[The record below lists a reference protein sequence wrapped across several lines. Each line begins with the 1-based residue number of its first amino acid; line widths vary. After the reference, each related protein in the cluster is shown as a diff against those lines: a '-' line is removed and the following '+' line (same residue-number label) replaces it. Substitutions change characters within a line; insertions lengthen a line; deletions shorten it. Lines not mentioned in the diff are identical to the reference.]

1 MKELRDQFRKTSLDE
16 FFYVMGVDKEKN
28 CPAHVESNGRTR
40 KISNPIDYLIYVLHW
55 DMQSVDQFIAHTWS
69 EYLASKTPY
78 ATVQKEQKR
87 ERFYRDLREQITMEW
102 DYLGVKS
109 ARIQAIDITN
119 KDAPPKPI
127 KLHSHYDFLTLEE
140 LLTDKILGYLA
151 YLNVNNHHIFMNV
164 DETID
169 NNPHLILIDDFK
181 LDKYD
186 ALVKSV
192 GLPNMIIQ
200 TSPGNFQ
207 VLYRVDTR
215 TGDER
220 RRVINAFNTLNQTFG
235 DPKCLGLRHPFRVVG
250 FRSKKAGR
258 DGFITAIY
266 AARREGS
273 DEMEVFVDAHAAT
286 RMRRPEPPLEEGG
299 VSLRL

>member
-16 FFYVMGVDKEKN
+16 FFYVMDVAAN
-28 CPAHVESNGRTR
+28 CPDHVESNGRTR
-40 KISNPIDYLIYVLHW
+40 KISNPIDYLMYVLGW
-55 DMQSVDQFIAHTWS
+55 DILSVDQFLTNLWPDKLSA
-69 EYLASKTPY
+69 KPPY
-78 ATVQKEQKR
+78 ATILKERKR
-87 ERFYRDLREQITMEW
+87 ASFYHDLREQITMEW
-102 DYLGVKS
+102 DYLGVQS
-109 ARIQAIDITN
+109 GRIQAIDITD
-119 KDAPPKPI
+119 KDAAPKPI
-127 KLHSHYDFLTLEE
+127 RLHAHYDFLTLEE

-151 YLNVNNHHIFMNV
+151 YLNANNHHIFMSV

-169 NNPHLILIDDFK
+169 KNPQLILIDDFK

-186 ALVKSV
+186 TLVKSV
-192 GLPNMIIQ
+192 GLPNMLIQ

-220 RRVINAFNTLNQTFG
+220 RRVINAFNTLNATFG

-250 FRSKKAGR
+250 FRSKKVGR
-258 DGFITAIY
+258 DGFMTSIY

-273 DEMEVFVDAHAAT
+273 DEMEVFVDAHSAT
-286 RMRRPEPPLEEGG
+286 RKRRPEPQLEEG
-299 VSLRL
+299 VSRRL